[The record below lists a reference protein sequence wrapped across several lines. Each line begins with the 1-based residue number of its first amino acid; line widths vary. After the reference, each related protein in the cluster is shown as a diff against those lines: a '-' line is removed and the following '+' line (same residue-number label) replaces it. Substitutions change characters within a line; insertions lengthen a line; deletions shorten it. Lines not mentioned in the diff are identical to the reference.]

1 MRQYKPDPIEDE
13 KMSKQVELCRE
24 CSEKSGLRME
34 LITNDPEC
42 FETLLAKY
50 GKFKGVVNYI
60 AIVGKK
66 NDEMAEENAGYYG
79 ERIVLEAQMMRLNIC
94 WVGGTYGKGKCK

>member
-1 MRQYKPDPIEDE
+1 MVPFA
-13 KMSKQVELCRE
+13 VVTTNC
-24 CSEKSGLRME
+24 EKSADAIVSGDTEGLNNKSCE
-34 LITNDPEC
+34 TNDPEC

-79 ERIVLEAQMMRLNIC
+79 ERIVLKAQMMRLNTC